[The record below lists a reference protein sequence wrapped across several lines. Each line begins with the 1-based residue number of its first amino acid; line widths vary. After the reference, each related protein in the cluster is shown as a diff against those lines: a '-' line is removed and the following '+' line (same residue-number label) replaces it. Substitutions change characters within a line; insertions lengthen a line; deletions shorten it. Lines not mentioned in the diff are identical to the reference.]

1 MLSTRPC
8 SGAEIVLLGNSY
20 VPDLAISYQIAGGDV
35 WNSHLNLVD
44 L

>member
-1 MLSTRPC
+1 MLST
-8 SGAEIVLLGNSY
+8 EIVLHVNSH
-20 VPDLAISYQIAGGDV
+20 VPDLAISCQIAGGDV